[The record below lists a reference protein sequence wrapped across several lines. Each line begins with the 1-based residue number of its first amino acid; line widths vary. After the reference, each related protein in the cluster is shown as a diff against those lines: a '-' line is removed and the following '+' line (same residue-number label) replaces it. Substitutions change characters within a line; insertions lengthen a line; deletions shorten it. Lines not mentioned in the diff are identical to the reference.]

1 MLKYIDLKLFRSK
14 STICAGFL
22 PMLKYIDLKPSLRKI
37 LSQVSFLP
45 MLKYIDLKLSL
56 TKNSIAGEFSTY
68 VKIHRS
74 KTILNEKQYCSWF
87 STYVKIHRS
96 KTSNMY
102 FSMKL
107 TQIFIKFYFCCK
119 IIVYWLKTAATIQ
132 LISLLEY
139 IYNRFMEIQL
149 ESATQI

>member
-1 MLKYIDLKLFRSK
+1 MLGWFCTYAKIHRSK
-14 STICAGFL
+14 TYYHSDYQRRWFCTYVKIHRSKTGTDGSGACAAFC
-22 PMLKYIDLKPSLRKI
+22 
-37 LSQVSFLP
+37 
-45 MLKYIDLKLSL
+45 
-56 TKNSIAGEFSTY
+56 TY

-74 KTILNEKQYCSWF
+74 KTIRAIGRSCSGF
-87 STYVKIHRS
+87 CTYVKIHRS

-139 IYNRFMEIQL
+139 IYNRFVDF
-149 ESATQI
+149 SA

>member
-1 MLKYIDLKLFRSK
+1 MLKYIDLKLTVIPITS
-14 STICAGFL
+14 ADGFV
-22 PMLKYIDLKPSLRKI
+22 PMLKYIDLKPSANTFTRH
-37 LSQVSFLP
+37 SAF
-45 MLKYIDLKLSL
+45 
-56 TKNSIAGEFSTY
+56 
-68 VKIHRS
+68 
-74 KTILNEKQYCSWF
+74 C
-87 STYVKIHRS
+87 TYVKIHRS

-139 IYNRFMEIQL
+139 IYNRFVDF
-149 ESATQI
+149 SA

>member
-1 MLKYIDLKLFRSK
+1 MFPFLSNCTNLFFLSYAKIHRSK
-14 STICAGFL
+14 TYLCFVI
-22 PMLKYIDLKPSLRKI
+22 MLGWFCTYAKI
-37 LSQVSFLP
+37 HRSKTYCHSDYQRRWFC
-45 MLKYIDLKLSL
+45 
-56 TKNSIAGEFSTY
+56 TY

-74 KTILNEKQYCSWF
+74 KTLTGSLEQSMPFC
-87 STYVKIHRS
+87 TYVKIHRS

-139 IYNRFMEIQL
+139 IYNRFVDF
-149 ESATQI
+149 SA

>member
-1 MLKYIDLKLFRSK
+1 MFPFLSNCTNLFFLSYAKIHRFKTYLCFVIMLGWF
-14 STICAGFL
+14 C
-22 PMLKYIDLKPSLRKI
+22 
-37 LSQVSFLP
+37 
-45 MLKYIDLKLSL
+45 
-56 TKNSIAGEFSTY
+56 TY
-68 VKIHRS
+68 AKIHRS
-74 KTILNEKQYCSWF
+74 KTYCHSDYQRRWF
-87 STYVKIHRS
+87 CTYVKIHRS

-139 IYNRFMEIQL
+139 IYNRFVDF
-149 ESATQI
+149 SA